1 MHYRNQIHNMCQSVD
16 DDYDDK
22 IERTMI
28 MMVII
33 QRLIL
38 TKTIMKDLMATM
50 SGKDVDFHK
59 LITNQ

>member
-1 MHYRNQIHNMCQSVD
+1 MCQSVD